1 MLIVATIF
9 MYISQAQRLSTT
21 RIAIIYDAVNDY
33 LRHVQRLSMTRIAM
47 IYDAVGTNRHES

>member
-21 RIAIIYDAVNDY
+21 RIAMIYDAVSDY

-47 IYDAVGTNRHES
+47 IYDAVGTNRHKS